1 MGGMEAAAETTKLA
15 GDEVV
20 VRRGLWSKVRRLIGR
35 VPFLDS
41 LLAAYYC
48 AVDPRTPAYV
58 KAVLMGALAYF
69 VVPSDLIPDFIAGLG
84 FIDDGAVLSAALAAV
99 RGHITPAHRQCAR
112 ERLRSLGEDNP
123 AAAT

>member
-1 MGGMEAAAETTKLA
+1 MEAAAAATRLA
-15 GDEVV
+15 DDEAVV
-20 VRRGLWSKVRRLIGR
+20 HRGLWSKVRRLIGR

-99 RGHITPAHRQCAR
+99 RGHITPAHRQRAR
-112 ERLRSLGEDNP
+112 DRLRALSQDNP
-123 AAAT
+123 AAAP